1 MVAHHCNGT
10 VGCPVIESN
19 KHLFFVPMPMKG
31 GDFTRDGAGGQ
42 CANARVSKNLAG
54 AAACANFLSA
64 DNAQAAAMAQSAM
77 KMACFAHQDAR
88 HFFILN
94 RYSERGMP
102 FPMTL

>member
-1 MVAHHCNGT
+1 
-10 VGCPVIESN
+10 
-19 KHLFFVPMPMKG
+19 MKG

-54 AAACANFLSA
+54 AAACTNFLSA
-64 DNAQAAAMAQSAM
+64 DNAQTAAMAQSAM